1 MVENRKEKIDRKRS
15 KSKKT
20 VFRFLFYSLF
30 SILYLLVLSVDAHAA
45 AVYLKNGRV
54 IQGKIVEANEQFI
67 VIESGKDE
75 NAVRTTVYFE
85 DINKIEGEK
94 AYLENVRLIP
104 FNLFKTG
111 IKKPWEDRS
120 SFAEFQ
126 APVKGSFE
134 HIKELLSEDKLAKS
148 KAAAEREILVPQEPL
163 DEPVA
168 IDRPVVGD
176 GSISGT
182 VTLPKIMAKRGDLYV
197 YLMEDLGGGQFYTGK
212 TMHYQKID
220 KDSITFWRVSYKIE
234 HVPIGA
240 YKVFAQWDIAA
251 PPIQEKVSSSGKVL
265 SYLGLKGDYKG
276 SIDKTLI
283 LALDQE
289 KENVDFYCTAYVEAD
304 EFFFVLGKKPDFQ
317 ILDLYYR
324 RLPKE
329 DGIFILRIK
338 NNTYVSIDL
347 LVFDVFIN
355 DMKVTDVPF
364 ELNELGPLEEKEY
377 DVTSTYEAY
386 QGLLGD
392 EGVEAGPRRLLKF
405 KFVWP
410 VTGEVLIEKT
420 VFVPA

>member
-1 MVENRKEKIDRKRS
+1 MKRIALFLIIALA
-15 KSKKT
+15 
-20 VFRFLFYSLF
+20 VF
-30 SILYLLVLSVDAHAA
+30 LYCSQLCWAA

-54 IQGKIVEANEQFI
+54 MQGRIVEANEQFI
-67 VIESGKDE
+67 VIETGQDE
-75 NAVRTTVYFE
+75 NAVRTTIYFE

-94 AYLENVRLIP
+94 AYLENIRLIP

-111 IKKPWEDRS
+111 IKKPWEDQ
-120 SFAEFQ
+120 SFFVRFQ
-126 APVKGSFE
+126 PLAKGSLE
-134 HIKELLSEDKLAKS
+134 HIKELLLEDKLAKS
-148 KAAAEREILVPQEPL
+148 KAMAEKQVLVPEEPL
-163 DEPVA
+163 EEPVVVA
-168 IDRPVVGD
+168 HPLVGD

-182 VTLPKIMAKRGDLYV
+182 VTLPKVTARKGDLYV
-197 YLMEDLGGGQFYTGK
+197 YLMEDLGGGQFFTGGN
-212 TMHYQKID
+212 MYYQKID
-220 KDSITFWRVSYKIE
+220 TENITFWRIPYKIE

-251 PPIQEKVSSSGKVL
+251 PAIQEKVSSKGKTL

-276 SIDKTLI
+276 STDNTIT
-283 LALDQE
+283 LALDEE
-289 KENVDFYCTAYVEAD
+289 KENVDFYCTTFVEAD

-329 DGIFILRIK
+329 DGRFILRIK

-364 ELNELGPLEEKEY
+364 ELNELGPMEEK
-377 DVTSTYEAY
+377 DFDITSTYEAY
-386 QGLLGD
+386 QELLED
-392 EGVEAGPRRLLKF
+392 AGVEGGPKRLFKF
-405 KFVWP
+405 KLVWP